1 MLRCALL
8 FFLMFSFGPASAQEF
23 RASVSGQV
31 TDSTGAIVPA
41 AAVTVTSTE
50 RNTSFQATSN
60 PSGRYVIEFLL
71 PGKYTVT
78 AEKPGF
84 KKLIYPAI
92 TLAANDH
99 LSLDLALQIGDLTQS
114 VTVTSEAPLLETETA
129 SRSATIENRVLESIP
144 TNGRN
149 LFSLQYSLPGVMKQ
163 STYWGSMELWAYSDV
178 NGVSINGGRSGEN
191 ETLVDG
197 ISDTNGNRSVNLMPA
212 LSGTQEV
219 AVQTNLYDAQYG
231 RFGGGVT
238 TISVKSGSNRAHGE
252 VYEFL
257 KNLKL
262 DSTEWV
268 LNALGTPRTRFQNN
282 TFGAEMDGP
291 IYLPKLVD
299 GRNRVF
305 FMFSYEG
312 SREHLQSSAIRTLP
326 TAAMLQGDFSQVL
339 NSAGQQVLIYDP
351 ASAKL
356 QPDGSYLRTP
366 FANDRIPS
374 NLINPIAAKV
384 ASYYPKPN
392 GPGAGPAGV
401 RNYSVL
407 EPQTQIY
414 DAVLGKMDI
423 RVSPKSNV
431 SFRYGQ
437 TPWVSSPA
445 LVWGNNVAEPA
456 ALKTRAPRNWGADW
470 TYTMSPAL
478 LLNLRGGLSRYENFS
493 GSQFGA
499 GFDPVA
505 LGFPASLVGQ
515 FTTLQFPRFNLG
527 TTYSELGGTQV
538 KNYETDDTWSLQPNL
553 TWIHGKQTTRVG
565 AEFRLYN
572 QNFLQPGAADG
583 NFTFSKTFTQANP
596 LRADAVSG
604 NEFASFL
611 LGVPSSGS
619 VDRNIDPAYRNRYY
633 ALFVQDD
640 WKLAPNLTINL
651 GLRWDYESPR
661 TERYNRMVRGFAFDQ
676 PSPLANQVPELNL
689 KGGLL
694 YAGSSGSSRL
704 AFNPDRKHVEP
715 RVGVAWRFAP
725 KWVMRGGYG
734 LAYLG
739 QSAQGPNTGFSQPT
753 SLISSTDGGITPAV
767 SLSNPF
773 PSSLFPSGLLQP
785 IGSSQGLA
793 TNLGQSVTAQYL
805 DRPLPYAH
813 QYSVGVQ
820 REFRGGWLVDAS
832 YSGNQTH
839 RLPVT
844 LNNLNFIP
852 VSVLTSMPVSDRSA
866 YFTAKVNNPLA
877 GLLPNSSINTAT
889 VPRQQLLY
897 AYPQYT
903 GVSITN
909 VPIGSSRYD
918 SLQSKVTHRFS
929 RGLAVQASFT
939 LSKNLERVSVLNAQ
953 DVNLT
958 NLLDTGL
965 EKRLT
970 QYDAPR
976 AFALVTSYELPFGRG
991 RHFGPSMR
999 PLLNGVVG
1007 GWNLNAQ
1014 WTAHSGYPF
1023 AFPNAAP
1030 LQTGTANL
1038 HDSARDALAKAAGQ
1052 SQFDPAYDVYFNT
1065 SLFPTQA
1072 QAPFTLRNFPTMF
1085 PDVRSKILN
1094 VWDISVYK
1102 EFPIKE
1108 RVRWQVRADFHN
1120 AFNHPW
1126 FGNLASSN
1134 VTDPQFGHLSVSSI
1148 DDTSEPRLIVLVMK
1162 IVF

>member
-1 MLRCALL
+1 MMLRCASLL
-8 FFLMFSFGPASAQEF
+8 SVVFLSVAVFAQEF

-31 TDSTGAIVPA
+31 TDSTGAIVPG
-41 AAVTVTSTE
+41 AAVTMTSVE
-50 RNTSFQATSN
+50 RNTSVHAISN
-60 PSGRYVIEFLL
+60 ASGRYVVEFLL
-71 PGKYTVT
+71 PGHYTLA

-84 KKLIYPAI
+84 KKLIRPAI
-92 TLAANDH
+92 NLAANDH
-99 LSLDLALQIGDLTQS
+99 VSLDLTLQIGDLTQS
-114 VTVTSEAPLLETETA
+114 VTVTTEAPLLETETA
-129 SRSATIENRVLESIP
+129 SRTATIENRVLENIP

-149 LFSLQYSLPGVMKQ
+149 LFSLQYSLPGVIKQ

-197 ISDTNGNRSVNLMPA
+197 IADTNANRSVNLMPA

-238 TISVKSGSNRAHGE
+238 TVSVKSGTNRPHGE

-291 IYLPKLVD
+291 VYLPKVLD

-305 FMFSYEG
+305 YMFSYEG

-326 TAAMLQGDFSQVL
+326 STPMLQGDFSQLL

-351 ASAKL
+351 TSAKL

-366 FANDRIPS
+366 FPNNRIPS
-374 NLINPIAAKV
+374 NLISPIAAKV

-392 GPGAGPAGV
+392 GSGVGPAGV

-423 RVSPKSNV
+423 RVSPKSNI

-437 TPWVSSPA
+437 TSWVSSPA
-445 LVWGNNVAEPA
+445 LVWGNNVGEPA

-470 TYTMSPAL
+470 TFTMSPAL
-478 LLNLRGGLSRYENFS
+478 LFNLRAGLSRYENFS

-499 GFDPVA
+499 GFDPRE
-505 LGFPASLVGQ
+505 LGFPSSLVAQ

-527 TTYSELGGTQV
+527 TYSELGGTQV
-538 KNYETDDTWSLQPNL
+538 KNYETDDTWSLQPNM
-553 TWIHGKQTTRVG
+553 TWIRGRQTIKLG
-565 AEFRLYN
+565 AEIRLYN

-583 NFTFSKTFTQANP
+583 NFSFSKTFTQANP

-611 LGVPSSGS
+611 LGAPSSGL
-619 VDRNIDPAYRNRYY
+619 VDRNIDPAYRNKYY

-640 WKLAPNLTINL
+640 WKLVSNLTVNF

-676 PSPLANQVPELNL
+676 PSPLTKQVAGLDL

-694 YAGSSGSSRL
+694 YAGSSGESRL
-704 AFNPDRKHVEP
+704 AFIPDRKHLEP
-715 RVGVAWRFAP
+715 RIGVAWRFAP
-725 KWVMRGGYG
+725 SWVMRGGYG

-739 QSAQGPNTGFSQPT
+739 QSAQGANTGFSQPT
-753 SLISSTDGGITPAV
+753 SMISSTDGGITPAV
-767 SLSNPF
+767 NLNDPF
-773 PSSLFPSGLLQP
+773 PTSLFPNGLLQP

-793 TNLGQSVTAQYL
+793 TNLGQSVSAQYL

-813 QYSVGVQ
+813 QYSFGFQ
-820 REFRGGWLVDAS
+820 RELRGGWLVDAS
-832 YSGNQTH
+832 YSGNQTR
-839 RLPVT
+839 RLPVS
-844 LNNLNFIP
+844 LNLNFIP
-852 VSVLTSMPVSDRSA
+852 ASVLTSLPVPDRSA
-866 YFTAKVNNPLA
+866 YFTGKVNNPMA

-903 GVSITN
+903 GVSIWSC
-909 VPIGSSRYD
+909 P
-918 SLQSKVTHRFS
+918 
-929 RGLAVQASFT
+929 
-939 LSKNLERVSVLNAQ
+939 
-953 DVNLT
+953 
-958 NLLDTGL
+958 
-965 EKRLT
+965 
-970 QYDAPR
+970 
-976 AFALVTSYELPFGRG
+976 
-991 RHFGPSMR
+991 
-999 PLLNGVVG
+999 
-1007 GWNLNAQ
+1007 
-1014 WTAHSGYPF
+1014 
-1023 AFPNAAP
+1023 
-1030 LQTGTANL
+1030 
-1038 HDSARDALAKAAGQ
+1038 
-1052 SQFDPAYDVYFNT
+1052 
-1065 SLFPTQA
+1065 
-1072 QAPFTLRNFPTMF
+1072 
-1085 PDVRSKILN
+1085 
-1094 VWDISVYK
+1094 
-1102 EFPIKE
+1102 EF
-1108 RVRWQVRADFHN
+1108 
-1120 AFNHPW
+1120 
-1126 FGNLASSN
+1126 
-1134 VTDPQFGHLSVSSI
+1134 
-1148 DDTSEPRLIVLVMK
+1148 
-1162 IVF
+1162 